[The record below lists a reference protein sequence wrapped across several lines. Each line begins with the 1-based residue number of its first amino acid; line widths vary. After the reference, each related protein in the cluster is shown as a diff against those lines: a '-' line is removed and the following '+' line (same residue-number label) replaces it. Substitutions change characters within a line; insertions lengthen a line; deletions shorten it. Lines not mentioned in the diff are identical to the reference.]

1 MTYEKFKEIIESF
14 KQIGEKE
21 YNQLVK
27 QYSKKTV
34 DSFLEKYI
42 EDNEV
47 SEEDK
52 FSRTVF
58 YVEKLYEE
66 ENIFETNSEN
76 INSKEE
82 YIDIFN
88 AKGKDVR
95 TTTLFLMEMGKIP
108 LLTIEEE
115 QNLGK
120 ILLDLRQKKEQLQIT
135 DESLDQQLISIG
147 FKNIKDRRYDS
158 RRQQSRFLGKK
169 VEKLENKIKELDSIK
184 SNDKEINEL
193 IKISK
198 QKLNEIKELKVK
210 LDIQKEYQKAFEE
223 FTERN
228 LRLVVSIAK
237 RYNNG
242 ALAFEDLIQ
251 EGSNGLMKAIEK
263 FDIDKGYKFS
273 TYGTWWIR
281 QSVTRAIADQCKTVR
296 IPVHMTEQINKVI
309 RANRTLTTQLE
320 RTPTDQELSD
330 YTGFPVEKIRE
341 INIVNQDIISLSTPI
356 GEEDGDSFLGD
367 FIPDLGTD
375 IESETTNGLLRES
388 LEEVLKNL
396 SPKEEKVLRLRYG
409 LDDGITRTLGEVG
422 EIFHVTRER
431 IRQIESKALRRLRT
445 PNNSKKIKDFL

>member
-42 EDNEV
+42 EDTKV

-58 YVEKLYEE
+58 YVEQLYEE
-66 ENIFETNSEN
+66 ETIQSGNSEN

-88 AKGKDVR
+88 AKGKDVSS
-95 TTTLFLMEMGKIP
+95 TTLFLMEMGKIP
-108 LLTIEEE
+108 LLTVEEE
-115 QNLGK
+115 KNLGK
-120 ILLDLRQKKEQLQIT
+120 ILLDLRQKKELLQIT

-158 RRQQSRFLGKK
+158 RRQQSRYLSKET
-169 VEKLENKIKELDSIK
+169 EKLERKIKELESKK
-184 SNDKEINEL
+184 SNDKEIQEL
-193 IKISK
+193 IKLSK
-198 QKLNEIKELKVK
+198 QKLDEIKDLKTK

-228 LRLVVSIAK
+228 LRLVVSVAK

-263 FDIDKGYKFS
+263 FDISKGYKFS

-281 QSVTRAIADQCKTVR
+281 QAVTRAIADQSKTVR
-296 IPVHMTEQINKVI
+296 IPVHQVEQINKII
-309 RANRTLTTQLE
+309 RANRALTTQLE
-320 RTPTDQELSD
+320 RTPTDQELAD
-330 YTGFPVEKIRE
+330 YTGFPIEKIRE
-341 INIVNQDIISLSTPI
+341 INIVNQDAISLSTPI
-356 GEEDGDSFLGD
+356 GEEDSDSTFGD
-367 FIPDLGTD
+367 FLPDSRADVEL
-375 IESETTNGLLRES
+375 ETSNELLREA
-388 LEEVLKNL
+388 LENVLKTL
-396 SPKEEKVLRLRYG
+396 SPREEKVLRLRYG
-409 LDDGITRTLGEVG
+409 LDDGRTRTLGEVG

-431 IRQIESKALRRLRT
+431 IRQIEAKALRRLRR